1 MRLRALLLIA
11 LLMACGRSEA
21 RNEPA
26 KAPAPT
32 TSNGPASITTQPA
45 NAPAMPAAQAAPAE
59 LEAPL
64 PPVTAVFPWGPRAS
78 APVDRLGGGFRT
90 PPAGFTRV
98 AVARGSFAEF
108 LRSLP
113 LQAEG
118 APVVDYRGN
127 KLYDGGHHPGIV
139 AVADIDIGAKDLQQ
153 CADAVIRL
161 HAEWRY
167 GRGERDITYR
177 AVSGQPLSYRGHI
190 AGDRAFLAG
199 KDIVIRRAAPARK
212 DDHALFRGWLDD
224 VFSWAGTASLERDG
238 KRVASPSEMTAGDF
252 FVLSGVPFGHAVIIL
267 DVAKD
272 DRGRTALL
280 LGQSYMPAQSFQ
292 VLANGGS
299 PWFIVEPGATV
310 VETPFWRPFPMSS
323 LRRL

>member
-1 MRLRALLLIA
+1 MRFRALLLIA
-11 LLMACGRSEA
+11 LLTACSRSEA

-26 KAPAPT
+26 KAPAPAASNAPAST
-32 TSNGPASITTQPA
+32 TSQPA
-45 NAPAMPAAQAAPAE
+45 NAPATPPAPTAPSDVAAS
-59 LEAPL
+59 L
-64 PPVTAVFPWGPRAS
+64 PPVTAVYPWGPRAS
-78 APVDRLGGGFRT
+78 APVDRLDGRFRS

-98 AVARGSFAEF
+98 DVARGSFAEF

-127 KLYDGGHHPGIV
+127 KLYDGGRHPGIV

-153 CADAVIRL
+153 CADAIIRL

-177 AVSGQPLSYRGHI
+177 AVSGQPLSYRGYV

-199 KDIVIRRAAPARK
+199 KDIAIRRAAPAKK

-238 KRVASPSEMTAGDF
+238 KKVASPSEMTAGDF
-252 FVLSGVPFGHAVIIL
+252 FVLSGVPFGHAVLIL

-272 DRGRTALL
+272 ERGRTALL
-280 LGQSYMPAQSFQ
+280 IGQSYMPAQSFQ

-299 PWFIVEPGATV
+299 PWFIIEPGAAV